1 MNMVFTRPQNSRKTL
16 LKRFFKIYTPVI
28 CIIFLFSWGI
38 YYFQHIKTQED
49 VLRAQQVTLV
59 AMEKQLIQNT
69 LQSIISDVKIMA
81 YDQDVHDLIRVKL
94 QKDVSRLPAEFIS
107 FSKYKGIYDQVRIL
121 DKTGRE
127 ALRIDLKGDESFI
140 VPEDKL
146 QFKGNRYYFKDAYKL
161 NKGEVF
167 MSPLDLNIERGQV
180 ETPIKP
186 MIRFCTP
193 LFNEA
198 REKMGVLILNY
209 LGDKL
214 INNIGTLSP
223 STPDSIMLI
232 NADGYFLKSIHPEDE
247 WGFMFA
253 ERKNL
258 TLKNR
263 HPAVWQK
270 IIEEN
275 SGQIHTKDGIF
286 TFDKIHPLQEGI
298 KSSSGSPMPFEA
310 SVRDLTTDEYYWT
323 ILSHVLPHQLHGA
336 GDKFAS
342 ILVLIDSILLIFL
355 GFVFWKL
362 VLANA
367 AKLDAEN
374 ELKNKNIELEEKVA
388 LRTEE
393 LRKRTYDLG
402 ERLKELNCL
411 YVISELI
418 AREGSLKKIIQET
431 TTIIPL
437 SWQYPEIACAQIILK
452 DQKFTTD
459 NFKKTAWQQTSD
471 ITVHSDI
478 IGTVVVGYLKEM
490 PEENEGPF
498 LKEERDLLTAITA
511 RLGETVEHRQIGKDK
526 ELLES
531 QLWQSQKMEA
541 IGTLAGG
548 IAHDFNNILSAIF
561 GYTGFAVENIPEGS
575 SAQDD
580 LKQVLLAAN
589 RAKDL
594 VYQILSFSRQATQE
608 IKLLKIQDIIKESL
622 KLLRASIPSTVEI
635 NQNIDVQ
642 CGTIISDPTQI
653 HQVLMN
659 FCTNAVHAMNET
671 GVIGINL
678 REVTL
683 NAKDIAHKPELVPGS
698 YACLSISDTGI
709 GMDPKTINRIFE
721 PFYTTKEIDKG
732 TGLGL
737 SVIHGIVETHKGMIT
752 VDSELGKG
760 SIFQVFFPR
769 VDGVKSV
776 SPSISGPLPTG
787 RERILLVDDEES
799 ILSMAKRMLE
809 SLGYDVVAKSSS
821 VEALETFKNKPDQ
834 FDLVITDQTM
844 PNMSGEELIA
854 ELLRIKPDLS
864 VILCT
869 GYSSKVS
876 KRNAL
881 KKGINKYIPK
891 PFSKELLS
899 EAVREVLATKVQST
913 K

>member
-1 MNMVFTRPQNSRKTL
+1 
-16 LKRFFKIYTPVI
+16 
-28 CIIFLFSWGI
+28 
-38 YYFQHIKTQED
+38 
-49 VLRAQQVTLV
+49 
-59 AMEKQLIQNT
+59 
-69 LQSIISDVKIMA
+69 
-81 YDQDVHDLIRVKL
+81 
-94 QKDVSRLPAEFIS
+94 
-107 FSKYKGIYDQVRIL
+107 
-121 DKTGRE
+121 
-127 ALRIDLKGDESFI
+127 
-140 VPEDKL
+140 
-146 QFKGNRYYFKDAYKL
+146 
-161 NKGEVF
+161 
-167 MSPLDLNIERGQV
+167 
-180 ETPIKP
+180 

-193 LFNEA
+193 LFNDA
-198 REKMGVLILNY
+198 REKKGVLILNY
-209 LGDKL
+209 LGEKL
-214 INNIGTLSP
+214 IEDIVKLSL
-223 STPDSIMLI
+223 STPAQIMLI
-232 NADGYFLKSIHPEDE
+232 NADGYFLQSIQPEDE

-263 HPAVWQK
+263 HPAVWEK
-270 IIEEN
+270 IIAEN
-275 SGQIHTKDGIF
+275 SGQIQTKDGIF
-286 TFDKIHPLQEGI
+286 TFDKIHPLKEGI

-342 ILVLIDSILLIFL
+342 ILVMIDSILLIFL

-362 VLANA
+362 VLTNA

-411 YVISELI
+411 YLISELI
-418 AREGSLKKIIQET
+418 AREVSLKKIIQE
-431 TTIIPL
+431 IANVIPL
-437 SWQYPEIACAQIILK
+437 SCQYPEITCAQIIFK

-459 NFKKTAWQQTSD
+459 NFKKTEWQQTSD

-478 IGTVVVGYLKEM
+478 VGTVEIGYLKEM

-498 LKEERDLLTAITA
+498 LKEERNLLTAITA
-511 RLGETVEHRQIGKDK
+511 RLGEIVERRQIEK
-526 ELLES
+526 EKEILES
-531 QLWQSQKMEA
+531 QLQQSQKMEA

-561 GYTGFAVENIPEGS
+561 GYTGFALNDIPEGS

-594 VYQILSFSRQATQE
+594 VYQILSFSRQATHE
-608 IKLLKIQDIIKESL
+608 ITLLKIQHIIEESL
-622 KLLRASIPSTVEI
+622 KLLRASIPTTVEI
-635 NQNIDVQ
+635 SQNIDVQ
-642 CGTIISDPTQI
+642 CGTIMSDPTQI
-653 HQVLMN
+653 HQVLMDL
-659 FCTNAVHAMNET
+659 CTNAVHAMKET

-683 NAKDIAHKPELVPGS
+683 NAKDIAHKPELIPGS

-709 GMDPKTINRIFE
+709 GMDLETINRIFE
-721 PFYTTKEIDKG
+721 PFYTTKEINKG

-737 SVIHGIVETHKGMIT
+737 SVIHGIVESHKGMIT

-760 SIFQVFFPR
+760 TIFQVFFPI

-776 SPSISGPLPTG
+776 SPNISGPLPTG
-787 RERILLVDDEES
+787 SERILIVDDEES
-799 ILSMAKRMLE
+799 ILYMAKRMLE
-809 SLGYDVVAKSSS
+809 SLGYEVVAKSSS
-821 VEALETFKNKPDQ
+821 VEALEIFKFKPDQ

-864 VILCT
+864 IILCT

-876 KRNAL
+876 KQNAME
-881 KKGINKYIPK
+881 KGIKKYMSK
-891 PFSKELLS
+891 PYGKKLLS
-899 EAVREVLATKVQST
+899 EAVRELLDTKVPSP